1 MQIKELVNYLN
12 TAIPTGLQEEYDNSG
27 LLVGSTNNE
36 LSGVL
41 VTVDVTEKVIDEAL
55 EKGTNFIL
63 AHHPLIFSGLKSL
76 TGKDHVERSVIK
88 AIKNDVAIYA
98 AHTNLDNLK
107 NGFNFMM
114 ADRLGLKNQQ
124 ILRPRKNDLV
134 KLVFFVPHDHADQV
148 REAVFEAGAGV
159 IGDYDQCSYN
169 LQGQGTFRPG
179 EGSDPH
185 TGKKGEM
192 HFEEETRVATF
203 FPSFKTAQVIE
214 AMNEAHPYEEVVYD
228 LYALKNEDKDNGA
241 GVIGTLE
248 KEMQEKDFLD
258 LVKKQ
263 LKTECIRHTK
273 FLNSFVSRVAIAGGS
288 GSFLL
293 NDAIARKADVFVSA
307 DFKYHNFFEAD
318 EKILIADIGHFESEQ
333 MSKEFFYELLT
344 KKFHNFATHLSEVST
359 NPVNYY

>member
-12 TAIPTGLQEEYDNSG
+12 TAIPNGLQEEYDNSG
-27 LLVGSTNNE
+27 LLVGNTNNE

-41 VTVDVTEKVIDEAL
+41 VTVDVTEEVIDEAL
-55 EKGTNFIL
+55 DKEANFIL

-76 TGKDHVERSVIK
+76 TGKDHVERCVIK
-88 AIKNDVAIYA
+88 ALKNDVAIYA

-107 NGFNFMM
+107 NSFNFMM

-124 ILRPRKNDLV
+124 ILRPRQNDLV
-134 KLVFFVPHDHADQV
+134 KLVFFVPHDHAGQV
-148 REAVFEAGAGV
+148 RKAVFEAGAGV

-169 LQGQGTFRPG
+169 LDGQGTFRPG

-185 TGKKGEM
+185 SGKKGEM

-203 FPSFKTAQVIE
+203 FPSYKTGQVIE

-228 LYALKNEDKDNGA
+228 LYPLKNEDKDNGA
-241 GVIGTLE
+241 GVIGTLNE
-248 KEMQEKDFLD
+248 EMPEKDFLD
-258 LVKKQ
+258 LVKNQ

-273 FLNSFVSRVAIAGGS
+273 FLYSFVSRVAIAGGS

-293 NDAIARKADVFVSA
+293 NDAIAQKADIFISA

-333 MSKEFFYELLT
+333 VSKEFFYELLT
-344 KKFHNFATHLSEVST
+344 KKFHNFATHLSEVNT